1 MPASKTH
8 VWTISLLLAM
18 FVFGGTQLG
27 ATDGVRSDHP
37 QEYTVQRGDTLWD
50 IAGRFLTRP
59 WLWPE
64 IWQVNPEIRNPHL
77 IYPGDVIS
85 LVYVDGEPR
94 LRLDRGEREVRLSPG
109 IREEQ
114 LDEAISTI
122 PLSAIRPFL
131 NRSHVVDDAFF
142 DEAPYI
148 IAGEDERVMASA
160 GDRIYIRRLAE
171 DAPVD
176 YAVVRRG
183 NPYIDPDT
191 GELLGIAATYVGD
204 ARLRRDGDPAT
215 GVVRSSNREV
225 LPGDMLLETPP
236 EAARMQFFPRA
247 PDEEV
252 EGRIIDVMDGVSQIG
267 QFDVVVL
274 NLGKEQGLQDG
285 DVLAMFRAGRE
296 ISDPVSRERVRLPEE
311 RAGELIVFRTFDKL
325 SFGLVMR
332 ASRHMEVLDVVRNP

>member
-1 MPASKTH
+1 MSVRKSLAL
-8 VWTISLLLAM
+8 IAGLLLLVASIGLP
-18 FVFGGTQLG
+18 VG
-27 ATDGVRSDHP
+27 ATDGVRADHP
-37 QEYTVQRGDTLWD
+37 QQYTVQRGDTLWD

-94 LRLDRGEREVRLSPG
+94 LMLDRGTREVRLSPG
-109 IREEQ
+109 VREEQ

-122 PLSAIRPFL
+122 PMSVIRPFL
-131 NRSHVVDDAFF
+131 NRSHVVDEDFF
-142 DEAPYI
+142 NRAPYI

-160 GDRIYIRRLAE
+160 GDRIYIRRIAD

-191 GELLGIAATYVGD
+191 GEQLGIAATYVGD
-204 ARLRRDGDPAT
+204 ARLQRDGDPAT
-215 GVVRSSNREV
+215 GQVRSSNREV
-225 LPGDMLLETPP
+225 LPGDWLLELPP
-236 EAARMQFFPRA
+236 EGARMQFHPRA
-247 PDEEV
+247 PDQEV
-252 EGRIIDVMDGVSQIG
+252 EGRVIDVMDGVGQIG
-267 QFDVVVL
+267 QFDVVVI
-274 NLGKEQGLQDG
+274 NLGREQGMQDG

-296 ISDPVSRERVRLPEE
+296 ISDPVNRERVMLPEE
-311 RAGELIVFRTFDKL
+311 RAGELLVFRTFDKL

-332 ASRHMEVLDVVRNP
+332 ASRHMEVMDVVRNP

>member
-1 MPASKTH
+1 MSVRKSLAL
-8 VWTISLLLAM
+8 IAGLLLLVASI
-18 FVFGGTQLG
+18 GLPLG
-27 ATDGVRSDHP
+27 AADGVRADHP
-37 QEYTVQRGDTLWD
+37 QQYTVQRGDTLWD

-77 IYPGDVIS
+77 IYPGDIIS

-94 LRLDRGEREVRLSPG
+94 LMLDRGTREVRLSPG
-109 IREEQ
+109 VREEQ

-122 PLSAIRPFL
+122 PMSVIRPFL
-131 NRSHVVDDAFF
+131 NRSHVVDEDFF
-142 DEAPYI
+142 NHAPYI

-160 GDRIYIRRLAE
+160 GDRIYIRRIAD

-191 GELLGIAATYVGD
+191 GEMLGIAATYVGD
-204 ARLRRDGDPAT
+204 ARLQRDGDPAT
-215 GVVRSSNREV
+215 GQVRSSNREV
-225 LPGDMLLETPP
+225 LPGDWLLEMPP
-236 EAARMQFFPRA
+236 EGTRMQFHPRA
-247 PDEEV
+247 PDQDV
-252 EGRIIDVMDGVSQIG
+252 EGRVIDVMDGVGQIG
-267 QFDVVVL
+267 QYDVVVI
-274 NLGKEQGLQDG
+274 NLGREQGMQDG

-296 ISDPVSRERVRLPEE
+296 ISDPVNRERVMLPEE
-311 RAGELIVFRTFDKL
+311 RAGELLVFRTFDKL

-332 ASRHMEVLDVVRNP
+332 ASRHMEVMDVVRNP